1 LDIIVANKGAEA
13 KHKMSELLESSA
25 GNPLTASLCG
35 YIFEPFAFE
44 LLEKGGEF
52 TCRQLVHGSKK
63 MKPADTV
70 LTIPP
75 STRMVVDKVEDG
87 QTQNQLYLPK
97 AKNYTAIDAWIP
109 GIGAF
114 QMTVGK
120 THDIKV
126 GVKDDLVLLGT
137 NSNKLYWLLP
147 PLYFRAFT
155 KKTPQDIDQYAV
167 KIPYPSVDE

>member
-1 LDIIVANKGAEA
+1 MKV
-13 KHKMSELLESSA
+13 LLQSSA
-25 GNPLTASLCG
+25 RNPLTASLCG

-44 LLEKGGEF
+44 LLEKGGDF

-63 MKPADTV
+63 LKPADTV

-75 STRMVVDKVEDG
+75 STRMVVDKVDLG
-87 QTQNQLYLPK
+87 QAQNQLYIPK
-97 AKNYTAIDAWIP
+97 TKNYTAIDAWIP

-120 THDIKV
+120 THDIK
-126 GVKDDLVLLGT
+126 GGAKDDLVLLGT
-137 NSNKLYWLLP
+137 NGNKLYWLLP
-147 PLYFRAFT
+147 PLYFEAFT

-167 KIPYPSVDE
+167 RIPYPSVVEQRIMIAL